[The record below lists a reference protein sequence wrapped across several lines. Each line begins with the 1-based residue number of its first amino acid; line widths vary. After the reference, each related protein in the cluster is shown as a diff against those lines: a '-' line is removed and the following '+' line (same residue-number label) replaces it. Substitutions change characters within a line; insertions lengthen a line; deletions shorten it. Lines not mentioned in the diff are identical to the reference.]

1 MDLLIDAAL
10 LQAFLLEN
18 VAAFKVP
25 LLVTAQ
31 DRDQP
36 GTENAAVRYTIVDG
50 DPGGNF
56 RYFKKKRLFHGA
68 INEPYRSFKEPIEG
82 SFCTRDSCLQRL

>member
-18 VAAFKVP
+18 VAEFKVP

-56 RYFKKKRLFHGA
+56 RYFKKGYFMELST
-68 INEPYRSFKEPIEG
+68 NLIEV
-82 SFCTRDSCLQRL
+82 SQNP

>member
-18 VAAFKVP
+18 VAEFKVP

-31 DRDQP
+31 DSDQP

-56 RYFKKKRLFHGA
+56 R
-68 INEPYRSFKEPIEG
+68 
-82 SFCTRDSCLQRL
+82 

>member
-1 MDLLIDAAL
+1 M
-10 LQAFLLEN
+10 
-18 VAAFKVP
+18 P

-56 RYFKKKRLFHGA
+56 RYLEKKGYFMELST
-68 INEPYRSFKEPIEG
+68 NLVNVSQSP
-82 SFCTRDSCLQRL
+82 

>member
-1 MDLLIDAAL
+1 M
-10 LQAFLLEN
+10 
-18 VAAFKVP
+18 AAFKVP

-56 RYFKKKRLFHGA
+56 RYQRNATGGNKDFLITKL
-68 INEPYRSFKEPIEG
+68 PIDYE
-82 SFCTRDSCLQRL
+82 LL

>member
-1 MDLLIDAAL
+1 MDLLINAAL

-18 VAAFKVP
+18 VAEFKVP

-56 RYFKKKRLFHGA
+56 RYQRAA
-68 INEPYRSFKEPIEG
+68 INIFDNQTA
-82 SFCTRDSCLQRL
+82 CRL

>member
-1 MDLLIDAAL
+1 M
-10 LQAFLLEN
+10 
-18 VAAFKVP
+18 AAFKVP

-56 RYFKKKRLFHGA
+56 RYFKIKVLSWSYQRTLSKFHRAHRRLLL
-68 INEPYRSFKEPIEG
+68 Y
-82 SFCTRDSCLQRL
+82 

>member
-1 MDLLIDAAL
+1 MYCTTSLNNDCMWLVAVKPSDLLTNAAL

-18 VAAFKVP
+18 VAEFKVP

-31 DRDQP
+31 DKDQP

-56 RYFKKKRLFHGA
+56 R
-68 INEPYRSFKEPIEG
+68 
-82 SFCTRDSCLQRL
+82 

>member
-1 MDLLIDAAL
+1 MDLLTKDAL

-18 VAAFKVP
+18 VAEFKVP

-56 RYFKKKRLFHGA
+56 RYFKYGA
-68 INEPYRSFKEPIEG
+68 ANES
-82 SFCTRDSCLQRL
+82 S